1 MIQILIIHSVCLCPI
16 DMMQGLYGL
25 MFIHFYLQQR
35 DKSLKIAENLQQ
47 VEEWKERSNN
57 LLYSM
62 IPQSIA
68 DRLKNGEDPINTCEV
83 TCQFINLLYSM
94 IPQGIADRLKNGE
107 GPINACE
114 VIFRINN
121 LLYSMI
127 HDVTCTLKYF

>member
-1 MIQILIIHSVCLCPI
+1 ML
-16 DMMQGLYGL
+16 GLYGL
-25 MFIHFYLQQR
+25 MVIHFYLQQR

-83 TCQFINLLYSM
+83 ICQFNNLLYYM
-94 IPQGIADRLKNGE
+94 IPQSIADRFKNGE
-107 GPINACE
+107 GPINTRE
-114 VIFRINN
+114 VFF
-121 LLYSMI
+121 SA
-127 HDVTCTLKYF
+127 

>member
-1 MIQILIIHSVCLCPI
+1 MASDLGLHCLFMSHGYDDRLVWVVI
-16 DMMQGLYGL
+16 YLFL
-25 MFIHFYLQQR
+25 LQQR

-83 TCQFINLLYSM
+83 ICQF
-94 IPQGIADRLKNGE
+94 
-107 GPINACE
+107 
-114 VIFRINN
+114 NN
-121 LLYSMI
+121 
-127 HDVTCTLKYF
+127 F